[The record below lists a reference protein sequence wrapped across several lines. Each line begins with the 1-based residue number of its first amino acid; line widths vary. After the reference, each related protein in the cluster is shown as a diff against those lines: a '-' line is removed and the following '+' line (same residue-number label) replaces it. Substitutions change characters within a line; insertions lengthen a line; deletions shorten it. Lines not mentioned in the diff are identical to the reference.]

1 MATLLPT
8 NLYGESGAR
17 FIGTGGMTELEMTT
31 EAEVEDFT
39 DELSDE
45 ALDRAE
51 GASYTSSQMTLAG
64 F

>member
-1 MATLLPT
+1 M
-8 NLYGESGAR
+8 S
-17 FIGTGGMTELEMTT
+17 ELEMKT

-51 GASYTSSQMTLAG
+51 GASFVTYCGCTS
-64 F
+64 

>member
-1 MATLLPT
+1 
-8 NLYGESGAR
+8 
-17 FIGTGGMTELEMTT
+17 MTELVMKT

-51 GASYTSSQMTLAG
+51 GASLLFLTALGPPVPVVPFRRGPLIHTSC
-64 F
+64 FNR

>member
-1 MATLLPT
+1 M
-8 NLYGESGAR
+8 S
-17 FIGTGGMTELEMTT
+17 ELEMKT

-51 GASYTSSQMTLAG
+51 GAALACVPIPVS
-64 F
+64 